1 MKTQMQTLK
10 SLKPVAD
17 VVDST
22 IARSEKID
30 ISSRSSVNNRRNDAI
45 ATYGVEPMLGLVTCT

>member
-1 MKTQMQTLK
+1 MKTQTQALK
-10 SLKPVAD
+10 SLKTVVD
-17 VVDST
+17 VVDPT

-45 ATYGVEPMLGLVTCT
+45 ATHGIEPMLD

>member
-10 SLKPVAD
+10 SLKTVAV

-30 ISSRSSVNNRRNDAI
+30 ISSMSSVNNRINDAI
-45 ATYGVEPMLGLVTCT
+45 ATYGVEPMLG